1 MLNHSSQ
8 QPSSFAAKLADVLDD
23 GGWRTKARPPQ
34 LPPTGRPWNGWVCCA
49 GRGFGKT
56 FVGANYTNELA
67 NTVSRMVLIG
77 ATASDLR
84 DTMIE
89 GDSGIL
95 RTAPDYFRPNYEP
108 SKRRLEW
115 PNGSTAVCLSAEE
128 PDRLRGINT
137 EWAWLDEF
145 ASYGKTQQ
153 ETWDMMSFGLRL
165 GKNPRWLITTTP
177 RPSKLLKSIMAR
189 DDVVVSTGS
198 TFDNEANLAPPFI
211 EAIKRRYEGTRLGR
225 QEMYAEL
232 LSDTPGALWQQDWI
246 DRDRVQ
252 QLPWEGLQRVVVAI
266 DPAVTSGEDSDE
278 TGIIVAGKDA
288 AGHGYVLEDCSGR
301 YQPHE
306 WSGIAIDAYKRHG
319 ADRIIGERNNGGD
332 MIEATIRSIDPNV
345 SFKSIHASRGK
356 VTRAEP
362 VSALYEKGM
371 VHHLGTFTKLEDQFC
386 SFTSDFSKAT
396 AGYSPDRA
404 DSAVYAISELMLGQA
419 ATKLYFA

>member
-1 MLNHSSQ
+1 MLHQ
-8 QPSSFAAKLADVLDD
+8 APSNLSIASTLADALAD
-23 GGWRTKARPPQ
+23 GGWRTKARPAQ

-95 RTAPDYFRPNYEP
+95 RTAPDYFRPIYEP

-153 ETWDMMSFGLRL
+153 DTWDMMSFGLRL

-225 QEMYAEL
+225 QEMYAEV

-252 QLPWEGLQRVVVAI
+252 NLPWEGLQRVVVAI
-266 DPAVTSGEDSDE
+266 DPATTSGEDSDE
-278 TGIIVAGKDA
+278 TGIIVAGMDA
-288 AGHGYVLEDCSGR
+288 AGHGYVLEDVSGR
-301 YQPHE
+301 YAPHE
-306 WSGIAIDAYKRHG
+306 WAAIAIAAYRRHG

-362 VSALYEKGM
+362 ISALYEQKRI
-371 VHHLGTFTKLEDQFC
+371 HHLGTFTLLEDQMC
-386 SFTSDFSKAT
+386 SFTSDFSKAK
-396 AGYSPDRA
+396 AGYSPDRV
-404 DSAVYAISELMLGQA
+404 DSCTYALTELLLGQA
-419 ATKLYFA
+419 QSKLYFA

>member
-1 MLNHSSQ
+1 MLHQ
-8 QPSSFAAKLADVLDD
+8 APSNLSIASTLADALAD
-23 GGWRTKARPPQ
+23 GGWRTKARPAQ

-95 RTAPDYFRPNYEP
+95 RTAPDYFRPIYEP

-153 ETWDMMSFGLRL
+153 DTWDMMSFGLRL

-225 QEMYAEL
+225 QEMYAEV

-252 QLPWEGLQRVVVAI
+252 NLPWEGLQRVVVAI
-266 DPAVTSGEDSDE
+266 DPATTSGEDSDE
-278 TGIIVAGKDA
+278 TGIIVAGMDA
-288 AGHGYVLEDCSGR
+288 AGHGYVLEDVSGR
-301 YQPHE
+301 YAPHE
-306 WSGIAIDAYKRHG
+306 WAAIAINAYRRHG

-362 VSALYEKGM
+362 ISALYEQKKI
-371 VHHLGTFTKLEDQFC
+371 HHLGTFAALEDQLC
-386 SFTSDFSKAT
+386 SFTSDFSKAK

-404 DSAVYAISELMLGQA
+404 DSLVYALSELLLGQA
-419 ATKLYFA
+419 QSKLYFA